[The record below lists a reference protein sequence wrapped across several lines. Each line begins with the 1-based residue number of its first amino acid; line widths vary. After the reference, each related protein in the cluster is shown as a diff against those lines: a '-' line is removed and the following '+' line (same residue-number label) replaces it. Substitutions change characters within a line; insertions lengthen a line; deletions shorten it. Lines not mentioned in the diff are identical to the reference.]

1 MNSIQTRKPKK
12 NKFDLSH
19 EVKMTGNMGN
29 LYPCFI
35 QDVIPGDAF
44 RVDTQQLIRFSPL
57 LAPMMHNIDFK
68 LDYFFVP
75 YRLVWD
81 EWKDFITGGE
91 DGNDLPSYPRWKV
104 GATTRNTY
112 LTKGSLADYMG
123 IPPYIATGDNAEIGR
138 AWTGLATDEANQQYL
153 SILPFRA
160 YQLIWHEYFRDQNV
174 VQDGYTQYT
183 DSGIQASSTLADQLT
198 LRKTNWQ
205 KDYFTSSL
213 PFLQRGGEVSL
224 PLGDIAPLVYGDYDE
239 LTDSATTDRQY
250 VRKPYSVDPIGYL
263 TSDSLGYNASSVL
276 QQNSNGTNANID
288 ITATHAVDLT
298 SATGAT
304 INELR
309 KASALQEW
317 LELMARA
324 GSRYREQ
331 IFAIFGEKIPDYTV
345 QIPKYLGGGKT
356 PIMISEVLSTYSQTS
371 SASTGTS
378 QDRPQGDMSGHAL
391 ALGDNI
397 GFTESFDEHGIIL
410 GLCRIVPKASYVQ
423 GLSKFWQKFDKFDH
437 YFPQFANL
445 GEQEVHAKELYVKG
459 HTATSGFDTDNA
471 QGTGGN
477 SHDETIFGYQQR
489 YAEYKYAQNRV
500 AGDFRDTLAHW
511 ELSRRFTDY
520 PLLNQDFIEVDSETD
535 GLINGLN
542 RIFAI
547 NTTDDKIWMSLYHKV
562 DALRPIPYFSN
573 PSLT

>member
-1 MNSIQTRKPKK
+1 MNSILVNKPKK
-12 NKFDLSH
+12 NNFDLSH

-35 QDVIPGDAF
+35 QDVIPGDSF
-44 RVDTQQLIRFSPL
+44 KVDTQQLIRFSPL
-57 LAPMMHNIDFK
+57 LAPMMHNVDFK

-91 DGNDLPSYPRWKV
+91 DGNDLPSYPRFNAAASIMNAY
-104 GATTRNTY
+104 G
-112 LTKGSLADYMG
+112 TKGSLADYLG
-123 IPPYIATGDNAEIGR
+123 VPPTTASAGTEGGAFNSIGATQELRHEI
-138 AWTGLATDEANQQYL
+138 

-174 VQDGYTQYT
+174 GSEYEQYT
-183 DSGIQASSTLADQLT
+183 DSGLQADTGSRLTDQLT
-198 LRKTNWQ
+198 LRKSNWE

-213 PFLQRGGEVSL
+213 PFLQRGEEVSL
-224 PLGDIAPLVYGDYDE
+224 PLGDIAPLVFGDYSTGGGQDYTVLRE
-239 LTDSATTDRQY
+239 R
-250 VRKPYSVDPIGYL
+250 YSVDPIG
-263 TSDSLGYNASSVL
+263 TINSASISDFSTDAYGSLKDSSNQYYGPDV
-276 QQNSNGTNANID
+276 SR
-288 ITATHAVDLT
+288 THAVDLS

-309 KASALQEW
+309 RASAIQQW

-356 PIMISEVLSTYSQTS
+356 PIMISEVLSTYSNS
-371 SASTGTS
+371 SVSGDAPT
-378 QDRPQGDMSGHAL
+378 GDMTGHAL

-410 GLCRIVPKASYVQ
+410 GLCRVIPKASYVQ
-423 GLSKFWQKFDKFDH
+423 GLSRFWQKFGKFDH
-437 YFPQFANL
+437 FFPQFANL
-445 GEQEVHAKELYVKG
+445 GEQEVYNKEIYIEGNV
-459 HTATSGFDTDNA
+459 TDDN
-471 QGTGGN
+471 Q
-477 SHDETIFGYQQR
+477 IFGYQQR

-511 ELSRRFTDY
+511 ELSRRFTAAA
-520 PLLNQDFIEVDSETD
+520 PLLNQSFIECSPDD
-535 GLINGLN
+535 
-542 RIFAI
+542 RIFAVEDA
-547 NTTDDKIWMSLYHKV
+547 NEDKIWMSLYHKV
-562 DALRPIPYFSN
+562 NAIRPIPYFSN

>member
-1 MNSIQTRKPKK
+1 MNSILVNKPKK
-12 NKFDLSH
+12 NNFDLSH

-35 QDVIPGDAF
+35 QDVIPGDSF
-44 RVDTQQLIRFSPL
+44 KVDTQQLIRFSPL
-57 LAPMMHNIDFK
+57 LAPMMHNVDFK

-91 DGNDLPSYPRWKV
+91 DGNDLPSYPRFNV
-104 GATTRNTY
+104 NASIRNAY
-112 LTKGSLADYMG
+112 LTKGSLADYLG
-123 IPPYIATGDNAEIGR
+123 VPPNTSTAGTDGGAWVGAATGTQD
-138 AWTGLATDEANQQYL
+138 L

-174 VQDGYTQYT
+174 GSEYEQYT
-183 DSGIQASSTLADQLT
+183 DSGLQADTSSRLTNQLT
-198 LRKTNWQ
+198 LRKSNWE

-224 PLGDIAPLVYGDYDE
+224 PLGDLAPIVYGDYDH
-239 LTDSATTDRQY
+239 LDGTSGNDVTYLRKQY
-250 VRKPYSVDPIGYL
+250 SSDPIGYIGSHSFSNVS
-263 TSDSLGYNASSVL
+263 TT
-276 QQNSNGTNANID
+276 SNGELDAFNVGRANID
-288 ITATHAVDLT
+288 VSQTHAVDLS

-309 KASALQEW
+309 RASAIQQW

-331 IFAIFGEKIPDYTV
+331 IYAIFGEKIPDYTV

-356 PIMISEVLSTYSQTS
+356 PIMISEVLSTYANADTS
-371 SASTGTS
+371 VAT
-378 QDRPQGDMSGHAL
+378 DRPQGDMTGHAL

-410 GLCRIVPKASYVQ
+410 GLCRVIPKASYVQ
-423 GLSKFWQKFDKFDH
+423 GLSRFWQKFGKFDH

-445 GEQEVHAKELYVKG
+445 GEQEVYNKEIYCNGNL
-459 HTATSGFDTDNA
+459 TDE
-471 QGTGGN
+471 
-477 SHDETIFGYQQR
+477 DIFGYQQR
-489 YAEYKYAQNRV
+489 YAEYKYSQNRV

-511 ELSRRFTDY
+511 ELSRRFSSA
-520 PLLNQDFIEVDSETD
+520 PLLNQSFIECTPDD
-535 GLINGLN
+535 

-547 NTTDDKIWMSLYHKV
+547 QDATEDKIWMSLYHKV
-562 DALRPIPYFSN
+562 NAIRPIPYFSN

>member
-1 MNSIQTRKPKK
+1 MNDIYVKKPRK
-12 NKFDLSH
+12 NNFDLSH

-29 LYPCFI
+29 LYPCYI
-35 QDVIPGDAF
+35 QDVIPGDSYK
-44 RVDTQQLIRFSPL
+44 VNTQQLIRFSPL

-91 DGNDLPSYPRWKV
+91 DGNDLPSYPRFTV
-104 GATTRNTY
+104 ANNSIASSY
-112 LTKGSLADYMG
+112 LAKGSLADYMG
-123 IPPYIATGDNAEIGR
+123 IPPYVAGTAG
-138 AWTGLATDEANQQYL
+138 AWQNINTSAAADID
-153 SILPFRA
+153 ILKFRA
-160 YQLIWHEYFRDQNV
+160 YQLIYHEYFRDQNV
-174 VQDGYTQYT
+174 GTEYEQYS
-183 DSGIQASSTLADQLT
+183 DSGVQADSGSRLTDQLT
-198 LRKTNWQ
+198 LRKSNWQ

-213 PFLQRGGEVSL
+213 PFLQRGGEVTL
-224 PLGDIAPLVYGDYDE
+224 PLGDLAPRVYGDYDS
-239 LTDSATTDRQY
+239 LSSLSVDRTAL
-250 VRKPYSVDPIGYL
+250 RRPYSEDPAGWITSGSLVADGGGYL
-263 TSDSLGYNASSVL
+263 DMSD
-276 QQNSNGTNANID
+276 GTNANVD
-288 ITATHAVDLT
+288 VSASHAVDLS

-331 IFAIFGEKIPDYTV
+331 IYAIFGERIQDYTV

-356 PIMISEVLSTYSQTS
+356 PIMISEVLSTYSD
-371 SASTGTS
+371 ASTAGTGS
-378 QDRPQGDMSGHAL
+378 SENRPMGDMAGHAL

-397 GFTESFDEHGIIL
+397 GFTESFDEHGVIL
-410 GLCRIVPKASYVQ
+410 GLCRIIPKSSYVQ
-423 GLSKFWQKFDKFDH
+423 GLTKFWQKFDKFDH

-445 GEQEVHAKELYVKG
+445 GEQEVYNQELYVKG
-459 HTATSGFDTDNA
+459 DTGSTKDKA
-471 QGTGGN
+471 
-477 SHDETIFGYQQR
+477 IFGYQQR
-489 YAEYKYAQNRV
+489 YAEYKYAENRV
-500 AGDFRDTLAHW
+500 AGDFRDTLDHW

-520 PLLNQDFIEVDSETD
+520 PVLNQSFIECDDSET
-535 GLINGLN
+535 N

-547 NTTDDKIWMSLYHKV
+547 NDSTDKIWMSLYHKV
-562 DALRPIPYFSN
+562 SAVRPIPYFSN